1 MKIVLDTNILWV
13 SIARRS
19 ESHWVFEALID
30 EIYTLCVT
38 SDILS
43 EYEEIISQKLGENT
57 ANSVL
62 EIIDNL
68 TNVELITT
76 FYRWTLIRQDPDD
89 DKFVDCAIACNADYL
104 VTNDKHFNLLKRLDF
119 PKVQVINL
127 EEFKKLM
134 NK

>member
-1 MKIVLDTNILWV
+1 MKVVLDTNILWV

-19 ESHWVFEALID
+19 ESHWFFEALID

-38 SDILS
+38 SDVLS

-104 VTNDKHFNLLKRLDF
+104 VTNDKHFNLLKKLDF

-127 EEFKKLM
+127 EGFKKLM

>member
-1 MKIVLDTNILWV
+1 VKVVLDTNILWV

-62 EIIDNL
+62 EIVDNL

-76 FYRWTLIRQDPDD
+76 FYRWTLIRRDPDD

-104 VTNDKHFNLLKRLDF
+104 VTNDKHFNLLKKLDF
-119 PKVQVINL
+119 PKVEVINL

-134 NK
+134 SR

>member
-1 MKIVLDTNILWV
+1 MLDTNILWV

-19 ESHWVFEALID
+19 ESHWIFEALID

-104 VTNDKHFNLLKRLDF
+104 VTNDKHFNLLKKLDF

-134 NK
+134 NR

>member
-1 MKIVLDTNILWV
+1 MKVVLDTNILWV

-38 SDILS
+38 SDVLS

-104 VTNDKHFNLLKRLDF
+104 VTNDKHFNLLKKLDF

-127 EEFKKLM
+127 EGFKKLM

>member
-1 MKIVLDTNILWV
+1 MLDTNILWV

-30 EIYTLCVT
+30 EIYTFCVT

-76 FYRWTLIRQDPDD
+76 FYRWTLIR
-89 DKFVDCAIACNADYL
+89 
-104 VTNDKHFNLLKRLDF
+104 
-119 PKVQVINL
+119 
-127 EEFKKLM
+127 
-134 NK
+134 